1 MTKDLNKLNEYKQRH
16 KEWRD
21 ISVTQLS
28 NVNNI
33 LITLSTG
40 LLALGLKSEKGN
52 DISCP
57 EKISFILLAISICY
71 GIAVLFSRLYD
82 FRISRHITLTRQRFY
97 KEQRKEDKEDK
108 DRLLSPWLR
117 GNYEVIDKNK
127 EDKDRLLPDNNLGKF
142 NYCDRIITF
151 LQILMCKIDFINKD
165 DIETKPITE
174 IKSRFNSLRK
184 KSKIL
189 GEATWIWTK
198 YQVFF
203 FLSSAIIYL
212 TIQLIKF

>member
-1 MTKDLNKLNEYKQRH
+1 MSTDKKSEEYKDKLNEYKQRQ

-40 LLALGLKSEKGN
+40 LLVFGIENREKNIQFVLCSCIDWN
-52 DISCP
+52 DTLFVISV
-57 EKISFILLAISICY
+57 ILMCISIGY

-82 FRISRHITLTRQRFY
+82 FRISRHLALTRQRFY
-97 KEQRKEDKEDK
+97 KEQR
-108 DRLLSPWLR
+108 
-117 GNYEVIDKNK
+117 K

-165 DIETKPITE
+165 DIKTKPITE
-174 IKSRFNSLRK
+174 TKSRFKSLRK

-189 GEATWIWTK
+189 GEATWLWTK

-203 FLSSAIIYL
+203 FLLSAIIYL
-212 TIQLIKF
+212 ITQLIKF